1 MRGVDDVSDQKLAGI
16 NIGQLYRYSDPRP
29 GFSIGTNRPTEKER
43 LGISDPILAD
53 SHTDEQIWVDEVSLD
68 GGRHVTQQDITGQ
81 QDMDV

>member
-1 MRGVDDVSDQKLAGI
+1 M
-16 NIGQLYRYSDPRP
+16 
-29 GFSIGTNRPTEKER
+29 
-43 LGISDPILAD
+43 GISDPILAD